1 MSHSL
6 TLQIN
11 LENFKFF
18 KYKFFRF
25 LLSPA
30 QKNVMQG
37 LKKAREDISRLKKQ
51 DFLEFTAHNEFHISR
66 GAAYAITE
74 FLQDRFD
81 QEVNRLNDLH
91 AALELK
97 NNNLDDL
104 RAILKKTILI

>member
-1 MSHSL
+1 
-6 TLQIN
+6 
-11 LENFKFF
+11 
-18 KYKFFRF
+18 
-25 LLSPA
+25 
-30 QKNVMQG
+30 MQG

-97 NNNLDDL
+97 NINLNDLRAALELKNNNLDDL